1 LSQHT
6 SRPLLF
12 NHLKTIRTS
21 YTQEKQNSKQKYGY
35 GMSHAKKALDYAIR
49 ADNVNELVDY
59 LERFIEKT
67 KSELDKQQNHVEN
80 VKNMVIG
87 DPIYVQHKG
96 CQPKRYKSRGESERL
111 PTKKA
116 KGIRVI
122 TDE

>member
-1 LSQHT
+1 
-6 SRPLLF
+6 
-12 NHLKTIRTS
+12 
-21 YTQEKQNSKQKYGY
+21 
-35 GMSHAKKALDYAIR
+35 MSHAKKALDYTIR

-80 VKNMVIG
+80 VKNM
-87 DPIYVQHKG
+87 HKG
-96 CQPKRYKSRGESERL
+96 HQPKRYKSRGEGERL

-122 TDE
+122 TDEAIILNNDNDIESSSSNSNNLNNSKRDSKH